1 MSITDAINQYMAIL
15 GPEVKL
21 VAVSKTKPESAIM
34 EAYQAGQRDFGENKI
49 QEMTTKAASLPSDI
63 RWHMI
68 GNVQTNKI
76 KYMASYVHL
85 VHGVDREKVLKELNK
100 QGQINGRVISCL
112 LQVHIAEEDTKFGF
126 DYEECIEL
134 LGRLDQYKNVSV
146 AGLMGMATNTN
157 NQEQITK
164 EFMGLKNFFDS
175 HAVAHQW
182 NTLSMGMSGDYELAI
197 AAGSTDVR
205 IGSAIFGA
213 RNYTI

>member
-1 MSITDAINQYMAIL
+1 MSITDAINQYKEIL
-15 GPEVKL
+15 GSEMKL

-76 KYMASYVHL
+76 KFMASYVHL

-126 DYEECIEL
+126 DYAECIEL
-134 LGRLDQYKNVSV
+134 LGRLDQYKNVTV

-182 NTLSMGMSGDYELAI
+182 NTLSMGMRGDYELAI

>member
-49 QEMTTKAASLPSDI
+49 QEMTAKAESLPSDI

-175 HAVAHQW
+175 HAVSHQW